1 MEKHEMPDRRFAP
14 VPNMTIGEACVQ
26 ASCFL
31 EEAGVGEARANA
43 ELLLMHLLGL
53 EKSALLR
60 DWRDPFPGKCE
71 AAWAELVERKA
82 KGEPVQYIMGEQWF
96 YGLPFRVTP
105 AVLIPRPE
113 TELLVEA
120 VLAAADR
127 LWPAAT
133 GDEPE
138 ALRQSELEGRS
149 RRRLRAV
156 DVGTGSG
163 AIAVTLAV
171 QRPEWQ
177 VCATDLSGE
186 ALQVARSNAKRHG
199 AEDRMLWLLGDLL
212 EPVTAAEQPLAVDIL
227 ISNPPYI
234 PAGDIEGLQREVRD
248 YEPRLALDGGEDGLN
263 PYRKMLKQ
271 MQCMSEVPH
280 IAAFELGQGQAHE
293 VARMMADT
301 RWWNE
306 IRIIDD
312 YAGIGRH
319 VIALRTS
326 SSCN

>member
-1 MEKHEMPDRRFAP
+1 MPDRRFTP
-14 VPNMTIGEACVQ
+14 EPNRTIGEACVQ

-31 EEAGVGEARANA
+31 EEAGVGEARPNA
-43 ELLLMHLLGL
+43 ELLLMHLLGM

-60 DWRDPFPGKCE
+60 DWRDPFPAGNE
-71 AAWAELVERKA
+71 AVWAQLVQRKA
-82 KGEPVQYIMGEQWF
+82 EGEPVQYIMGEQWF
-96 YGLPFRVTP
+96 YGLPFQVTP

-127 LWPAAT
+127 LWPAASE
-133 GDEPE
+133 DEQEIPE
-138 ALRQSELEGRS
+138 AGERQGKGRKA
-149 RRRLRAV
+149 LRAV

-177 VCATDLSGE
+177 VCATDLSSE
-186 ALQVARSNAKRHG
+186 ALQVAHANAKRHG
-199 AEDRMLWLLGDLL
+199 AEDRMLWLQGDLL
-212 EPVTAAEQPLAVDIL
+212 EPVTAASPPLAVDIL
-227 ISNPPYI
+227 VSNPPYI

-263 PYRKMLKQ
+263 PYRRMLKQ
-271 MQCMSEVPH
+271 MKDMAAVPA

-293 VARMMADT
+293 VARMMMDT

-306 IRIIDD
+306 IRIVDD

-326 SSCN
+326 SFDN